1 MEGCNSI
8 GTYLMFKE
16 SIQQGMS
23 QKIVIEAK
31 KNAKWR
37 CSDTSLV
44 WYEPLVSLK
53 VANFEDFW
61 VKLPMKRG
69 PQLMWRQMRPNVAP
83 HIPKTGNIEKMPFSG
98 V

>member
-8 GTYLMFKE
+8 GTYLKFKE

-23 QKIVIEAK
+23 KKLASRK
-31 KNAKWR
+31 KNAKWW
-37 CSDTSLV
+37 CLDTSVV
-44 WYEPLVSLK
+44 WYEPVVSLK

-69 PQLMWRQMRPNVAP
+69 PQLMWRQMRPNLAP
-83 HIPKTGNIEKMPFSG
+83 QIPKTGNIEKMPFSG

>member
-1 MEGCNSI
+1 MPSGKVQTCRLS
-8 GTYLMFKE
+8 GTNK
-16 SIQQGMS
+16 
-23 QKIVIEAK
+23 A
-31 KNAKWR
+31 
-37 CSDTSLV
+37 
-44 WYEPLVSLK
+44 LVSLK

-83 HIPKTGNIEKMPFSG
+83 QIPKTGNIEKMPFSG